1 MGINLSDARITSFQ
15 IDPLEYVSMSVT
27 TEAGVTP
34 AIENEDVA
42 FGPSERK
49 SVVWRC
55 SKGFGAGR
63 YDHEPCGKLNAIWT
77 IFDPNVGGHR
87 KKRWLGHCKHC
98 PKVTAINPAAG
109 NIVAVFPTR
118 QEGIDYAKATNVA
131 LEQREAAQAALQ
143 DEIGGEEE

>member
-1 MGINLSDARITSFQ
+1 
-15 IDPLEYVSMSVT
+15 MSAQ

-34 AIENEDVA
+34 AIVEEVVA
-42 FGPSERK
+42 YGPGERK

-77 IFDPNVGGHR
+77 LFDPNIGGHR

-109 NIVAVFPTR
+109 NIVEVFPTR
-118 QEGIDYAKATNVA
+118 QEGIDYAQKTNLALDAKAKAQEA
-131 LEQREAAQAALQ
+131 LES
-143 DEIGGEEE
+143 DIGGEEE